1 MRVATNGFVPVNTP
15 VRPATGLSDGLADM
29 LGQLMSEQMT
39 NESRKWIEARR
50 SARILIQIQLLVRW
64 TPEGELPLTEETST
78 VAVNAHGALITLA
91 LRVKPG
97 NKLILRNWGTAME
110 REVLGSGISARRLEA
125 LPLNFWSL
133 PNPILRTGF
142 ELAILIEAVLSPTA
156 RSPYIPP
163 TNPANSRRGPRAAA
177 L

>member
-1 MRVATNGFVPVNTP
+1 MRVTANGFVPVNTP
-15 VRPATGLSDGLADM
+15 VLRTIRLSGIVADM

-50 SARILIQIQLLVRW
+50 SARILIQIQLLARW
-64 TPEGELPLTEETST
+64 TPEGEQPLTEETST

-97 NKLILRNWGTAME
+97 NKLILRNWGTAMD
-110 REVLGSGISARRLEA
+110 REFKVVHTRPRPGAKAEVGIAMTVPDAR
-125 LPLNFWSL
+125 FWGVQF
-133 PNPILRTGF
+133 PP
-142 ELAILIEAVLSPTA
+142 EDWK
-156 RSPYIPP
+156 PY
-163 TNPANSRRGPRAAA
+163 

>member
-91 LRVKPG
+91 LRVRPG

-110 REVLGSGISARRLEA
+110 REFKVVHTRPRPGAKAEVGISMAVPDA
-125 LPLNFWSL
+125 KFWGVEF
-133 PNPILRTGF
+133 PP
-142 ELAILIEAVLSPTA
+142 EDWK
-156 RSPYIPP
+156 PY
-163 TNPANSRRGPRAAA
+163 